1 MIIIAGEN
9 TCSLEEVLIFCSG
22 ADCVPPMGFHKKI
35 DVVFLP
41 PQEILPTASTCN
53 LELRIP
59 TCYNDQSSFNEKM
72 ELALKC
78 GMEFG
83 LV

>member
-1 MIIIAGEN
+1 MQFGRGFD
-9 TCSLEEVLIFCSG
+9 FCTG
-22 ADCVPPMGFHKKI
+22 ADCAPPMGFHKKI
-35 DVVFLP
+35 YVVFLP
-41 PQEILPTASTCN
+41 SQEILPTASTCN
-53 LELRIP
+53 LKLRILI
-59 TCYNDQSSFNEKM
+59 CYNDPSSFNEKM